1 MTVRPHDVV
10 DLYLAPVALSVDA
23 NLQSLSGFSSEKI
36 DGAVALATNLDP
48 IGIDGRQRAVL
59 ETVTHLVEM
68 HGWSASWHERGLLLS
83 HEEHRLVLGIPPS
96 LHTYLGGG

>member
-1 MTVRPHDVV
+1 MTIRPHDIV

-23 NLQSLSGFSSEKI
+23 NLQSLSGLSSEKI
-36 DGAVALATNLDP
+36 GGEVALVTNLDP
-48 IGIDGRQRAVL
+48 RDTDERRRAVL

-68 HGWSASWHERGLLLS
+68 HGWSASWHERGLQLS

-96 LHTYLGGG
+96 LHTYLGGR